1 MTAFADGKIEAYLGP
16 TELGAPDDLETVIID
31 FIGGSKK
38 SLDIAVQEIDNPKI
52 AQAILDARW
61 RGIDV
66 DMFISRTTC
75 AALYRVSPRSGPSPP
90 AAKHRSR
97 RCTGCSGWMTARSSP
112 RTVASWPPCCART
125 SRCVGTTTRG
135 CSTRSSPCATTGAA
149 RGCPRPRC
157 SAARRTSRS
166 LTCTAIS
173 TMSSCSTAPTCAAST
188 RSRSSNCDAARS
200 AAERTAACQGSTTW
214 PGFR

>member
-66 DMFISRTTC
+66 DMFIEQDYLR
-75 AALYRVSPRSGPSPP
+75 SPLPGQPPKRPKPASGE
-90 AAKHRSR
+90 HRSR
-97 RCTGCSGWMTARSSP
+97 RCTGCSG
-112 RTVASWPPCCART
+112 
-125 SRCVGTTTRG
+125 
-135 CSTRSSPCATTGAA
+135 
-149 RGCPRPRC
+149 
-157 SAARRTSRS
+157 
-166 LTCTAIS
+166 
-173 TMSSCSTAPTCAAST
+173 
-188 RSRSSNCDAARS
+188 
-200 AAERTAACQGSTTW
+200 
-214 PGFR
+214 